1 MTPRLRSGQ
10 DPQPPRLALA
20 LLNRIVPQEEPLTG
34 DLVEDFAAGRS
45 RAWFWRQAIAAAALS
60 AFRRSDEVRPL
71 RLVDGA
77 PARVPATA
85 TAAPRRTVNLG
96 ASPVAGIGGLT
107 VAVLL
112 VLMTMVMPQA
122 WWLVAAAIAA
132 GVVFGVVL
140 IAIRRTTGD

>member
-20 LLNRIVPQEEPLTG
+20 LLNRVVPQEEPLTG
-34 DLVEDFAAGRS
+34 DLVEEFAAGRS
-45 RAWFWRQAIAAAALS
+45 RGWFWRQAIAAVALT
-60 AFRRSDEVRPL
+60 AFRQSDEVRPL

-85 TAAPRRTVNLG
+85 TAPRRTVNLS

-107 VAVLL
+107 IAVLL

-132 GVVFGVVL
+132 GAVFGVVL
-140 IAIRRTTGD
+140 IAIRRTTRD